1 MPVSAFLMKA
11 LSVAL
16 EYGMLFFLLLF
27 VLRLS
32 GMMFRD
38 IRKQEKKIQSDTA
51 ETGAALTVLEA
62 QQRELMGR
70 RFAFSDGIS
79 IGRGKDNDI
88 VIPEGFVSHHH
99 LVIYPHKNLYVVED
113 LGSINPAELND
124 EPLRGK
130 AYLKDGDRIRIGFV
144 VLRFER

>member
-1 MPVSAFLMKA
+1 MKA

-88 VIPEGFVSHHH
+88 VIPEDVWVCECGS
-99 LVIYPHKNLYVVED
+99 VIPSSFGD
-113 LGSINPAELND
+113 LSA
-124 EPLRGK
+124 
-130 AYLKDGDRIRIGFV
+130 
-144 VLRFER
+144 

>member
-70 RFAFSDGIS
+70 RFAFPTVSPSD
-79 IGRGKDNDI
+79 
-88 VIPEGFVSHHH
+88 
-99 LVIYPHKNLYVVED
+99 
-113 LGSINPAELND
+113 AE
-124 EPLRGK
+124 
-130 AYLKDGDRIRIGFV
+130 RITTS
-144 VLRFER
+144 